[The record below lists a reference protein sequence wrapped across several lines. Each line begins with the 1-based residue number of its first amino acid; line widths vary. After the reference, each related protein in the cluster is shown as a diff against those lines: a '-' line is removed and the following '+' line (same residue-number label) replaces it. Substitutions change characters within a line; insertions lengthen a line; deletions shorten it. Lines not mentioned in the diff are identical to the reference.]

1 LIVSQNHQEFLKIS
15 FILKPSRKTVKA
27 IRVSQFGG
35 PEVLKWEEIPDL
47 IPAPTQVL
55 VGIKAAGVNPIEN
68 YVRTGTYA
76 LKPNLPY
83 TPGADGAGIVQA
95 VGASVTRFKTGDS
108 VYLIGSQTGT
118 YAEQALALEN
128 QVFPLPKNITFAQ
141 GAALGIPYSTAHRAL
156 FHRAQA
162 QKGESVLIH
171 GASGGVGTA
180 AIQLAKRAGLTVI
193 GTGGTDQ
200 GRQLIK
206 TLGADFVL
214 DHHDPNFSQKLLEV
228 TENKG
233 VNIIIEMLANINLG
247 RDLTYLSKYGRVVVV
262 GSRGPVEINPRDL
275 MSREAAIL
283 GMVNATTNAS
293 ELEKIHFDLIEGLK
307 DGSIKPIVGQE
318 LPLKDAAQSHEAVMK
333 PGAHGKIVLIP

>member
-1 LIVSQNHQEFLKIS
+1 M
-15 FILKPSRKTVKA
+15 KA

-35 PEVLKWEEIPDL
+35 PEVLKLVEVPDL
-47 IPAPTQVL
+47 TPAPNQVL
-55 VGIKAAGVNPIEN
+55 VTMKAVGVNPIEN

-76 LKPNLPY
+76 SKPNLPY
-83 TPGADGAGIVQA
+83 TPGADGAGIVRS
-95 VGASVTRFKTGDS
+95 VGTLVTRFKAEDS

-128 QVFPLPKNITFAQ
+128 QVFPLPENVTFAQ
-141 GAALGIPYSTAHRAL
+141 GAALGVPYTTAHRAL
-156 FHRAQA
+156 FYRAQA
-162 QKGESVLIH
+162 QKGELVLIH

-200 GRQLIK
+200 GRELIK
-206 TLGADFVL
+206 NQGADFVL
-214 DHHDPNFSQKLLEV
+214 DHHDPIFSQKLLEV
-228 TENKG
+228 TKNKG
-233 VNIIIEMLANINLG
+233 VNLIIEMLANINLG
-247 RDLTYLSKYGRVVVV
+247 RDLTYLAEHGRIVVV

-283 GMVNATTNAS
+283 GMINAAANPS
-293 ELEKIHFDLIEGLK
+293 ELEKIHFDLIEWLI
-307 DGSIKPIVGQE
+307 DGSLKPIIGQE

>member
-1 LIVSQNHQEFLKIS
+1 M
-15 FILKPSRKTVKA
+15 KA

-47 IPAPTQVL
+47 NPAPTQVL
-55 VGIKAAGVNPIEN
+55 VALKAVGVNPIEN

-83 TPGADGAGIVQA
+83 TPGADGAGVVQA
-95 VGASVTRFKTGDS
+95 VGAQVTKFKAGDS

-141 GAALGIPYSTAHRAL
+141 GAALGVPYSTAHRAL

-206 TLGADFVL
+206 NLGADFVL

-247 RDLTYLSKYGRVVVV
+247 KDLTYLAKQGRVVVV
-262 GSRGPVEINPRDL
+262 GSRGTVEINPRDL

-283 GMVNATTNAS
+283 GMVNATSSAS
-293 ELEKIHFDLIEGLK
+293 ELETIHADLIKGLT
-307 DGSIKPIVGQE
+307 DGSLKPIVGQE

-333 PGAHGKIVLIP
+333 PGAHGKIILIP

>member
-1 LIVSQNHQEFLKIS
+1 M
-15 FILKPSRKTVKA
+15 KA

-35 PEVLKWEEIPDL
+35 PEVLKLEEIPDL
-47 IPAPTQVL
+47 TPAPNQVL
-55 VGIKAAGVNPIEN
+55 VTMKAVGVNPIEN

-76 LKPNLPY
+76 SKPNLPY
-83 TPGADGAGIVQA
+83 TPGADGAGIVQS
-95 VGASVTRFKTGDS
+95 VGALVTRFKAGDS

-118 YAEQALALEN
+118 YAEQALAQEI
-128 QVFPLPKNITFAQ
+128 QVYPLPQNISFIQ
-141 GAALGIPYSTAHRAL
+141 GAALGVPYGTAHRAL

-180 AIQLAKRAGLTVI
+180 SIQLAKRAGLMVI

-206 TLGADFVL
+206 DQGADFVL
-214 DHHDPNFSQKLLEV
+214 DHHDPDFSQNLLKI
-228 TENKG
+228 TEQKG

-247 RDLTYLSKYGRVVVV
+247 RDLSYLSKYGRVVVV
-262 GSRGPVEINPRDL
+262 GSRGPVEINPRDA
-275 MSREAAIL
+275 MGRDATIL
-283 GMVNATTNAS
+283 GMTLFNATAV
-293 ELEKIHFDLIEGLK
+293 ELEKIHANLINGLK
-307 DGSIKPIVGQE
+307 DSSLNPIIGQE
-318 LPLKDAAQSHEAVMK
+318 FQLKDAAKAHDAVMK

>member
-1 LIVSQNHQEFLKIS
+1 M
-15 FILKPSRKTVKA
+15 KA

-47 IPAPTQVL
+47 TPAPTQIL
-55 VGIKAAGVNPIEN
+55 AALKAIGVNPVEN
-68 YVRTGTYA
+68 YVRSGTYPS
-76 LKPNLPY
+76 KPNLPY
-83 TPGADGAGIVQA
+83 TPGADGAGIVQS
-95 VGASVTRFKTGDS
+95 VGALVTRFKAGDL

-128 QVFPLPKNITFAQ
+128 QVFPLPKNINFAQ
-141 GAALGIPYSTAHRAL
+141 GAALGVPYGTAHRAL

-162 QKGESVLIH
+162 QKGETVLIH

-180 AIQLAKRAGLTVI
+180 AIQLAKRAALTVI

-214 DHHDPNFSQKLLEV
+214 DHHDPNFSQNLLQI

-233 VNIIIEMLANINLG
+233 VNIIVEMLANINLG
-247 RDLTYLSKYGRVVVV
+247 PDLTYLAKYGRVVVV
-262 GSRGPVEINPRDL
+262 GSRGPVEINPRDI
-275 MSREAAIL
+275 MSRDAAIL
-283 GMVNATTNAS
+283 GMTNFNATPS
-293 ELEKIHFDLIEGLK
+293 ELEKTHADLIEKLK
-307 DGSIKPIVGQE
+307 DGSLKPIIGQE
-318 LPLKDAAQSHEAVMK
+318 FALKDAAKSHEALMK

>member
-1 LIVSQNHQEFLKIS
+1 MIASQNYQEYFKFLAFK
-15 FILKPSRKTVKA
+15 LSRKAMKA

-35 PEVLKWEEIPDL
+35 PEVLKQEEIPDL
-47 IPAPTQVL
+47 TPAPTQVL
-55 VGIKAAGVNPIEN
+55 ITMKAVGVNPVEN

-76 LKPNLPY
+76 SKPNLPY
-83 TPGADGAGIVQA
+83 TPGADGAGIVHA
-95 VGASVTRFKTGDS
+95 VGGLVTRFKVGDL

-118 YAEQALALEN
+118 YAEQALAQEI
-128 QVFPLPKNITFAQ
+128 QVYPLPPNISFAQ
-141 GAALGIPYSTAHRAL
+141 GAALGVPYGTAHRAL
-156 FHRAQA
+156 FIRAQA

-247 RDLTYLSKYGRVVVV
+247 NDLTYLAKHGRVVVV
-262 GSRGPVEINPRDL
+262 GNRGTVEINPRDL

-283 GMVNATTNAS
+283 
-293 ELEKIHFDLIEGLK
+293 
-307 DGSIKPIVGQE
+307 
-318 LPLKDAAQSHEAVMK
+318 
-333 PGAHGKIVLIP
+333 

>member
-1 LIVSQNHQEFLKIS
+1 M
-15 FILKPSRKTVKA
+15 KA

-35 PEVLKWEEIPDL
+35 PEVLKWEEISDL
-47 IPAPTQVL
+47 TSAPNQIL
-55 VGIKAAGVNPIEN
+55 VALKAAGVNPIEN
-68 YVRTGTYA
+68 YIRTGTYPN
-76 LKPNLPY
+76 KPNLPY
-83 TPGADGAGIVQA
+83 TPGTDGAGIIQA
-95 VGASVTRFKTGDS
+95 VGAQITKFKAGDP
-108 VYLIGSQTGT
+108 VYLVGSQTGT

-128 QVFPLPKNITFAQ
+128 QVYPLPKNITFAQ
-141 GAALGIPYSTAHRAL
+141 GAALGVPYTTAHRAL

-214 DHHDPNFSQKLLEV
+214 DHHDPNFSQKLLEI
-228 TENKG
+228 TGNKG
-233 VNIIIEMLANINLG
+233 VNVIIEMLANVNLG
-247 RDLTYLSKYGRVVVV
+247 PDLTYLAKQGRVVVV

-283 GMVNATTNAS
+283 GMINATANSS

-307 DGSIKPIVGQE
+307 DGSLKPIIGQE
-318 LPLKDAAQSHEAVMK
+318 IPLKHAAQSHEAIMK
-333 PGAHGKIVLIP
+333 PGAHGKIILIP